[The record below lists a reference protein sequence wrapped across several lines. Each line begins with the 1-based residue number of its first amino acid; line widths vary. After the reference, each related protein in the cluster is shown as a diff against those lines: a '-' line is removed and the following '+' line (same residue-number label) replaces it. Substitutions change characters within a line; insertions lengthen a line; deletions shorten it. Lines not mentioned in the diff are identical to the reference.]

1 MSALFI
7 ELYLDEDVNVLI
19 ATLIRAR
26 GFSVITAREAGNLGL
41 GDEEQLDYAVN
52 HECALVTHNREH
64 FEALA
69 RAYAASGRGH
79 FGIILAIR
87 RPPYELAQRLLQ
99 LIDQLTADEMHDQL
113 LFL

>member
-7 ELYLDEDVNVLI
+7 ALYLDEDVNVLI

-26 GFSVITAREAGNLGL
+26 GCAVITAREADNLGL
-41 GDEEQLDYAVN
+41 GDEEQLAYAVSRG
-52 HECALVTHNREH
+52 CALVTHNREH

-69 RAYAASGRGH
+69 REYVTSERRH

-87 RPPYELAQRLLQ
+87 RPPYEVAQRLLQ
-99 LIDQLTADEMHDQL
+99 LMDQPTADEMHNQL
-113 LFL
+113 LYL